1 MKKKIND
8 NEYSSREDA
17 FRVYFDTVTKI
28 VYTLNLIS
36 DKNDMTRRLSNNI
49 DRTLGYEEEMISNNE
64 KTINN
69 NNNEVGL
76 LINSLKVDLKKI
88 DSFKKYN
95 FNIERFIEEIDLN
108 TDERFIL
115 YCLIVYTIYGD
126 SMSAISVR
134 RILEL
139 ISIDSDIYINK
150 YNYFENDGKLMSSGI
165 LTLSHEPYPSI
176 GLLEVTNTL
185 VTFINSKIVFAFL
198 EKDKYDI
205 ISEIINAENINNSV
219 IIDIKTGAR
228 KKATKEFNILT
239 PKEIVNELNKT
250 VIGQDE
256 AKKALSVHA
265 YLHCLRINGN
275 KDIPFRSNILMI
287 GPTGVGK
294 TYLVKTLADILGL
307 PFSRADVTTLTETG
321 YVGDDVEVV
330 LYNLYRKANGDLE
343 KAQYGIVFLDEVD
356 KIAKAEPHQSTTGNP
371 SDKAVQEALLS
382 MMNGEDIRV
391 PEFGDRRMMHS
402 SDGILMNT
410 KNILFIFGGAFVG
423 LDDIIKMRLKGESG
437 LGFGSNAILNKN
449 KLQKDKILSQVDV
462 KDVEKYGMIPEF
474 IGRIPIIVTLNELTK
489 ENLKDILIK
498 TSESPI
504 KKYVDFFNSIGKK
517 LILTDDAINYIVD
530 RASGMD
536 MGARALKSIVETAM
550 VNILFNL
557 DGIKGNSLT
566 LTRDDIEEV
575 FNKKETVISNKEDIC
590 ASKKDSIKLNIN
602 LSNHFSFSYIPLLY
616 IYFFVIYSIN
626 N

>member
-64 KTINN
+64 KTIN

-185 VTFINSKIVFAFL
+185 VTFVNSKIVFAFL

-205 ISEIINAENINNSV
+205 ISDIVNAENINNSV

-228 KKATKEFNILT
+228 KKASKEFNILT
-239 PKEIVNELNKT
+239 PKEIVNELDKK
-250 VIGQDE
+250 VIGQDD

-294 TYLVKTLADILGL
+294 TYLVKTLAEILGL

-330 LYNLYRKANGDLE
+330 LYNLYRKAGGDLE

-402 SDGILMNT
+402 SDGIIMNT

-489 ENLKDILIK
+489 DNLKDILIK

-575 FNKKETVISNKEDIC
+575 FNKKETVISNKEDILKKSNINI
-590 ASKKDSIKLNIN
+590 AKKDDKN
-602 LSNHFSFSYIPLLY
+602 YMA
-616 IYFFVIYSIN
+616 
-626 N
+626 

>member
-1 MKKKIND
+1 MKK

-64 KTINN
+64 KTIN

-185 VTFINSKIVFAFL
+185 VTFVNSKIVFAFL

-228 KKATKEFNILT
+228 KKTSKEFNILT

-402 SDGILMNT
+402 SDGIIMNT

-504 KKYVDFFNSIGKK
+504 KKYLDFFNSIGKK

-575 FNKKETVISNKEDIC
+575 FNKKETVISNKEDILKKSNINI
-590 ASKKDSIKLNIN
+590 AKKDDKN
-602 LSNHFSFSYIPLLY
+602 YMA
-616 IYFFVIYSIN
+616 
-626 N
+626 

>member
-185 VTFINSKIVFAFL
+185 VTFVNSKIVFAFL

-228 KKATKEFNILT
+228 KKTSKEFNILT

-575 FNKKETVISNKEDIC
+575 FNKKETVISNKEDILKKSNINI
-590 ASKKDSIKLNIN
+590 AKKDDKN
-602 LSNHFSFSYIPLLY
+602 YMA
-616 IYFFVIYSIN
+616 
-626 N
+626 

>member
-69 NNNEVGL
+69 NNEVGL
-76 LINSLKVDLKKI
+76 LINSLKIDLKKI

-205 ISEIINAENINNSV
+205 ISKIINAENINNSV

-575 FNKKETVISNKEDIC
+575 FNKKETVISNKEDILKKSNINI
-590 ASKKDSIKLNIN
+590 AKKDDKN
-602 LSNHFSFSYIPLLY
+602 YMA
-616 IYFFVIYSIN
+616 
-626 N
+626 

>member
-49 DRTLGYEEEMISNNE
+49 DRTLGYEDEITSNNE
-64 KTINN
+64 KTINT
-69 NNNEVGL
+69 NNNEVNI
-76 LINSLKVDLKKI
+76 LINSLKNDLKKI
-88 DSFKKYN
+88 YSFKKYN
-95 FNIERFIEEIDLN
+95 FNIERFIEERELN

-139 ISIDSDIYINK
+139 ITIDSDIYINK
-150 YNYFENDGKLMSSGI
+150 YHYFENDGKLLSSGI
-165 LTLSHEPYPSI
+165 LTLSHEPYPSL

-185 VTFINSKIVFAFL
+185 ITFVNSKVVFTFL

-205 ISEIINAENINNSV
+205 ISDIINAENINNSV

-228 KKATKEFNILT
+228 KKFVKEFNILT
-239 PKEIVNELNKT
+239 PKEIVSELDKK

-294 TYLVKTLADILGL
+294 TYLVKTLAEILGL

-330 LYNLYRKANGDLE
+330 LYNLYRKANGDLD
-343 KAQYGIVFLDEVD
+343 KAQYGIVFLDEID

-402 SDGILMNT
+402 SDGIIMNT
-410 KNILFIFGGAFVG
+410 KNILFIFGGAFIG
-423 LDDIIKMRLKGESG
+423 LEDIIKMRLKGESG

-449 KLQKDKILSQVDV
+449 KLQKNRILSQVDV

-489 ENLKDILIK
+489 DNLKDILMK
-498 TSESPI
+498 SAESPI
-504 KKYVDFFNSIGKK
+504 IKYTDFFKSIGKK
-517 LILTDDAINYIVD
+517 LILNEDAINYIVD
-530 RASGMD
+530 RALSINI
-536 MGARALKSIVETAM
+536 GARALKSIVETVM

-566 LTRDDIEEV
+566 LTRNDIEEV
-575 FNKKETVISNKEDIC
+575 FDKKETVNSSNIFEKSNINI
-590 ASKKDSIKLNIN
+590 SKKDDKN
-602 LSNHFSFSYIPLLY
+602 YMA
-616 IYFFVIYSIN
+616 
-626 N
+626 

>member
-134 RILEL
+134 RNLEL

-307 PFSRADVTTLTETG
+307 PFSRADVKTLTEKG

-575 FNKKETVISNKEDIC
+575 FNKKETVISNKEDILKKSNINI
-590 ASKKDSIKLNIN
+590 AKKDDKN
-602 LSNHFSFSYIPLLY
+602 YMA
-616 IYFFVIYSIN
+616 
-626 N
+626 

>member
-219 IIDIKTGAR
+219 IIDIKTGTR
-228 KKATKEFNILT
+228 KKAIKEFNILT

-575 FNKKETVISNKEDIC
+575 FNKKETVISNKEDILKKSNINI
-590 ASKKDSIKLNIN
+590 AKKDDKN
-602 LSNHFSFSYIPLLY
+602 YMA
-616 IYFFVIYSIN
+616 
-626 N
+626 

>member
-185 VTFINSKIVFAFL
+185 VTFVNSKVVFAFL

-205 ISEIINAENINNSV
+205 ISEIINAENINNLV
-219 IIDIKTGAR
+219 IIDIKTGTR

-575 FNKKETVISNKEDIC
+575 FNKKETVISNKEDILKKSNINI
-590 ASKKDSIKLNIN
+590 AKKDDKN
-602 LSNHFSFSYIPLLY
+602 YMA
-616 IYFFVIYSIN
+616 
-626 N
+626 

>member
-1 MKKKIND
+1 MKK
-8 NEYSSREDA
+8 NEYSSREEA
-17 FRVYFDTVTKI
+17 FRVYFDIVTKI

-49 DRTLGYEEEMISNNE
+49 DRTLGYEDEIASNNE
-64 KTINN
+64 KTINT
-69 NNNEVGL
+69 NNNEVNI
-76 LINSLKVDLKKI
+76 LINSLKNDLKKI
-88 DSFKKYN
+88 YSFKKYN
-95 FNIERFIEEIDLN
+95 FNIERFIEERELN

-115 YCLIVYTIYGD
+115 YCLVVYTIYGD

-139 ISIDSDIYINK
+139 ITVDSDIYINK
-150 YNYFENDGKLMSSGI
+150 YHYFENDGKLLSSGI
-165 LTLSHEPYPSI
+165 LTLSHEPYPSL

-185 VTFINSKIVFAFL
+185 ITFVNSKVVFAFL

-205 ISEIINAENINNSV
+205 ISEIVNTENINNSV

-228 KKATKEFNILT
+228 KKSSKEFNILT
-239 PKEIVNELNKT
+239 PKEIVNELDKK

-294 TYLVKTLADILGL
+294 TYLVKTLSEILGL

-330 LYNLYRKANGDLE
+330 LYNLYRKAGGDLE

-402 SDGILMNT
+402 SDGIIMNT

-474 IGRIPIIVTLNELTK
+474 IGRIPIIVTLNELTRD
-489 ENLKDILIK
+489 NLKDILMK
-498 TSESPI
+498 SSESPI
-504 KKYVDFFNSIGKK
+504 KKYTDFFKSIGKN
-517 LILTDDAINYIVD
+517 LILNEEAINYIAD
-530 RASGMD
+530 KALSMN

-566 LTRDDIEEV
+566 LTRSDIEEV
-575 FNKKETVISNKEDIC
+575 FDKKEKVNSGNIFEKSNINIP
-590 ASKKDSIKLNIN
+590 KKDDKN
-602 LSNHFSFSYIPLLY
+602 YMA
-616 IYFFVIYSIN
+616 
-626 N
+626 

>member
-1 MKKKIND
+1 MGVKLNKMKKKIND

-219 IIDIKTGAR
+219 IIDIKTGTR

-294 TYLVKTLADILGL
+294 TYLVKTLADVLGL

-575 FNKKETVISNKEDIC
+575 FNKKETVISNKEDILKKSNINI
-590 ASKKDSIKLNIN
+590 AKKDDKN
-602 LSNHFSFSYIPLLY
+602 YMA
-616 IYFFVIYSIN
+616 
-626 N
+626 

>member
-115 YCLIVYTIYGD
+115 YCLVVYTIYGD

-139 ISIDSDIYINK
+139 ITIDSDIYINK
-150 YNYFENDGKLMSSGI
+150 YHYFENDGKLLSSGI
-165 LTLSHEPYPSI
+165 LTLSHEPYPSL

-185 VTFINSKIVFAFL
+185 ITFVNSKVVFTFL

-205 ISEIINAENINNSV
+205 ISDIINAENINNSV

-228 KKATKEFNILT
+228 KKFVKEFNILT
-239 PKEIVNELNKT
+239 PKEIVSELDKK

-294 TYLVKTLADILGL
+294 TYLVKTLAEILGL

-330 LYNLYRKANGDLE
+330 LYNLYRKANGDLD
-343 KAQYGIVFLDEVD
+343 KAQYGIVFLDEID

-402 SDGILMNT
+402 SDGIIMNT
-410 KNILFIFGGAFVG
+410 KNILFIFGGAFIG
-423 LDDIIKMRLKGESG
+423 LEDIIKMRLKGESG

-449 KLQKDKILSQVDV
+449 KLQKNRILSQVDV

-489 ENLKDILIK
+489 DNLKDILMK
-498 TSESPI
+498 SAESPI
-504 KKYVDFFNSIGKK
+504 IKYTDFFKSIGKK
-517 LILTDDAINYIVD
+517 LILNEDAINYIVD
-530 RASGMD
+530 RALSINI
-536 MGARALKSIVETAM
+536 GARALKSIVETVM

-566 LTRDDIEEV
+566 LTRNDIEEV
-575 FNKKETVISNKEDIC
+575 FDKKETVNSSNIFEKSNINI
-590 ASKKDSIKLNIN
+590 SKKDDKN
-602 LSNHFSFSYIPLLY
+602 YMA
-616 IYFFVIYSIN
+616 
-626 N
+626 

>member
-49 DRTLGYEEEMISNNE
+49 DRTLGYEDEITSNNE
-64 KTINN
+64 KTINT
-69 NNNEVGL
+69 NNNEVNI
-76 LINSLKVDLKKI
+76 LINSLKNDLKKI
-88 DSFKKYN
+88 YSFKKYN

-150 YNYFENDGKLMSSGI
+150 YNYFENDGKLLSSGI

-294 TYLVKTLADILGL
+294 TYLVKTLAEILGL

-330 LYNLYRKANGDLE
+330 LYNLYRKAGGDLE

-449 KLQKDKILSQVDV
+449 KLQKDKILSQIDV

-517 LILTDDAINYIVD
+517 LILTDYAINYIVD

-575 FNKKETVISNKEDIC
+575 FNKKETVISNKEDILKKSNINI
-590 ASKKDSIKLNIN
+590 AKKDDKN
-602 LSNHFSFSYIPLLY
+602 YMA
-616 IYFFVIYSIN
+616 
-626 N
+626 

>member
-239 PKEIVNELNKT
+239 PKEIVNELNKK

-575 FNKKETVISNKEDIC
+575 FNKKETVISNKEDILKKSNINI
-590 ASKKDSIKLNIN
+590 AKKDDKN
-602 LSNHFSFSYIPLLY
+602 YMA
-616 IYFFVIYSIN
+616 
-626 N
+626 

>member
-228 KKATKEFNILT
+228 KKASKEFNILT
-239 PKEIVNELNKT
+239 PKEIVSELDKK

-575 FNKKETVISNKEDIC
+575 FNKKETVISNKEDILKKSNINI
-590 ASKKDSIKLNIN
+590 AKKDDKN
-602 LSNHFSFSYIPLLY
+602 YMA
-616 IYFFVIYSIN
+616 
-626 N
+626 

>member
-1 MKKKIND
+1 MKK

-36 DKNDMTRRLSNNI
+36 DKNDMARRLSNNI
-49 DRTLGYEEEMISNNE
+49 DRTLGYEDEITSNNE
-64 KTINN
+64 KTINT
-69 NNNEVGL
+69 NNNEVNI
-76 LINSLKVDLKKI
+76 LINSLKNDLKKI
-88 DSFKKYN
+88 YSFKKYN
-95 FNIERFIEEIDLN
+95 FNIERFIEERELN

-139 ISIDSDIYINK
+139 ITIDSDIYINK
-150 YNYFENDGKLMSSGI
+150 YHYFENDGKLLSSGI
-165 LTLSHEPYPSI
+165 LTLSHEPYPSL

-185 VTFINSKIVFAFL
+185 ITFVNSKVVFTFL

-205 ISEIINAENINNSV
+205 ISDIINAENINNSV

-228 KKATKEFNILT
+228 KKFVKEFNILT
-239 PKEIVNELNKT
+239 PKEIVSELDKK

-294 TYLVKTLADILGL
+294 TYLVKTLAEILGL

-330 LYNLYRKANGDLE
+330 LYNLYRKANGDLD
-343 KAQYGIVFLDEVD
+343 KAQYGIVFLDEID

-402 SDGILMNT
+402 SDGIIMNT
-410 KNILFIFGGAFVG
+410 KNILFIFGGAFIG
-423 LDDIIKMRLKGESG
+423 LEDIIKMRLKGESG

-449 KLQKDKILSQVDV
+449 KLQKNRILSQVDV

-489 ENLKDILIK
+489 DNLKDILMK
-498 TSESPI
+498 SAESPI
-504 KKYVDFFNSIGKK
+504 IKYTDFFKSIGKK
-517 LILTDDAINYIVD
+517 LILNEDAINYIVD
-530 RASGMD
+530 RALSIN
-536 MGARALKSIVETAM
+536 MGARALKSIVETVM

-566 LTRDDIEEV
+566 LTRNDIEEV
-575 FNKKETVISNKEDIC
+575 FDKKETVNSSNIFEKSNINI
-590 ASKKDSIKLNIN
+590 SKKDDKN
-602 LSNHFSFSYIPLLY
+602 YMA
-616 IYFFVIYSIN
+616 
-626 N
+626 

>member
-95 FNIERFIEEIDLN
+95 FNIERFIEEINLN

-219 IIDIKTGAR
+219 IIDIKTGTR

-330 LYNLYRKANGDLE
+330 LYNLYRKAGGDLE

-575 FNKKETVISNKEDIC
+575 FNKKETVISNKEDILKKSNINI
-590 ASKKDSIKLNIN
+590 AKKDDKN
-602 LSNHFSFSYIPLLY
+602 YMA
-616 IYFFVIYSIN
+616 
-626 N
+626 

>member
-1 MKKKIND
+1 MKK
-8 NEYSSREDA
+8 NEYSSREEA
-17 FRVYFDTVTKI
+17 FRVYFDIVTKI

-49 DRTLGYEEEMISNNE
+49 DRTLGYEDEITSNNE
-64 KTINN
+64 KTINT
-69 NNNEVGL
+69 NNNEVNI
-76 LINSLKVDLKKI
+76 LINSLKNDLKKI
-88 DSFKKYN
+88 YSFKKYN
-95 FNIERFIEEIDLN
+95 FNIERFIDERELN

-115 YCLIVYTIYGD
+115 YCLVVYTIYGD

-139 ISIDSDIYINK
+139 ITIDSDIYINK
-150 YNYFENDGKLMSSGI
+150 YHYFENDGKLLSSGI
-165 LTLSHEPYPSI
+165 LTLSHEPYPSL

-185 VTFINSKIVFAFL
+185 VTFVNSKVVFAFL

-205 ISEIINAENINNSV
+205 ISDIVNAENINNSV

-228 KKATKEFNILT
+228 KKTSKEFNILT
-239 PKEIVNELNKT
+239 PKEIVNELNKK

-294 TYLVKTLADILGL
+294 TYLVKTLAEILGL

-343 KAQYGIVFLDEVD
+343 KAQFGIVFLDEVD

-402 SDGILMNT
+402 SDGIIMNT

-489 ENLKDILIK
+489 ENLKDILMK
-498 TSESPI
+498 SSESPI
-504 KKYVDFFNSIGKK
+504 KKYTDFFKSIGKN
-517 LILTDDAINYIVD
+517 LILDEDAINYIAD
-530 RASGMD
+530 KSLSMN

-566 LTRDDIEEV
+566 LTRSDIEEV
-575 FNKKETVISNKEDIC
+575 FDKKERVNSSNIFEKSNINIP
-590 ASKKDSIKLNIN
+590 KKDDKN
-602 LSNHFSFSYIPLLY
+602 YMA
-616 IYFFVIYSIN
+616 
-626 N
+626 

>member
-1 MKKKIND
+1 MKN
-8 NEYSSREDA
+8 
-17 FRVYFDTVTKI
+17 
-28 VYTLNLIS
+28 
-36 DKNDMTRRLSNNI
+36 
-49 DRTLGYEEEMISNNE
+49 
-64 KTINN
+64 
-69 NNNEVGL
+69 
-76 LINSLKVDLKKI
+76 DLKKI
-88 DSFKKYN
+88 YSFKKYN
-95 FNIERFIEEIDLN
+95 FNIERFIDERELN

-115 YCLIVYTIYGD
+115 YCLVVYTIYGD

-139 ISIDSDIYINK
+139 ITIDSDIYINK
-150 YNYFENDGKLMSSGI
+150 YHYFENDGKLLSSGI
-165 LTLSHEPYPSI
+165 LTLSHEPYPSL

-185 VTFINSKIVFAFL
+185 VTFVNSKVVFAFL

-205 ISEIINAENINNSV
+205 ISDIVNAENINNSV

-228 KKATKEFNILT
+228 KKTSKEFNILT
-239 PKEIVNELNKT
+239 PKEIVNELNKK

-294 TYLVKTLADILGL
+294 TYLVKTLAEILGL

-402 SDGILMNT
+402 SDGIIMNT

-489 ENLKDILIK
+489 ENLKDILMK
-498 TSESPI
+498 SSESPI
-504 KKYVDFFNSIGKK
+504 KKYTDFFKSIGKN
-517 LILTDDAINYIVD
+517 LILDEDAINYIAD
-530 RASGMD
+530 KSLSMN

-566 LTRDDIEEV
+566 LTRSDIEEV
-575 FNKKETVISNKEDIC
+575 FDKKERVNSSNIFEKSNINIP
-590 ASKKDSIKLNIN
+590 KKDDKN
-602 LSNHFSFSYIPLLY
+602 YMA
-616 IYFFVIYSIN
+616 
-626 N
+626 

>member
-95 FNIERFIEEIDLN
+95 FNIERFIEERELN

-139 ISIDSDIYINK
+139 ITIDSDIYINK
-150 YNYFENDGKLMSSGI
+150 YHYFENDGKLLSSGI
-165 LTLSHEPYPSI
+165 LTLSHEPYPSL

-185 VTFINSKIVFAFL
+185 ITFVNSKVVFTFL

-205 ISEIINAENINNSV
+205 ISDIINAENINNSV

-228 KKATKEFNILT
+228 KKFVKEFNILT
-239 PKEIVNELNKT
+239 PKEIVSELDKK
-250 VIGQDE
+250 VIGQDK

-294 TYLVKTLADILGL
+294 TYLVKTLAEILGL

-330 LYNLYRKANGDLE
+330 LYNLYRKANGDLD
-343 KAQYGIVFLDEVD
+343 KAQYGIVFLDEID

-382 MMNGEDIRV
+382 MMNGDDIIV

-402 SDGILMNT
+402 SDGIIMNT
-410 KNILFIFGGAFVG
+410 KNILFIFGGAFIG
-423 LDDIIKMRLKGESG
+423 LEDIIKMRLKGESG

-449 KLQKDKILSQVDV
+449 KLQKNRILSQVDV

-489 ENLKDILIK
+489 DNLKDILMK
-498 TSESPI
+498 SAESPI
-504 KKYVDFFNSIGKK
+504 IKYTDFFKSIGKK
-517 LILTDDAINYIVD
+517 LILNEDAISYIVD
-530 RASGMD
+530 RALSIN
-536 MGARALKSIVETAM
+536 MGARALKSIVETVM

-566 LTRDDIEEV
+566 LTRNDIEEV
-575 FNKKETVISNKEDIC
+575 FDKKETVNSSNIFEKSNINI
-590 ASKKDSIKLNIN
+590 SKKDDKN
-602 LSNHFSFSYIPLLY
+602 YMA
-616 IYFFVIYSIN
+616 
-626 N
+626 

>member
-185 VTFINSKIVFAFL
+185 VTFVNSKIVFAFL

-219 IIDIKTGAR
+219 IIDIKTGTR

-330 LYNLYRKANGDLE
+330 LYNLYRKAGGDLE

-575 FNKKETVISNKEDIC
+575 FNKKETVISNKEDILKKSNINI
-590 ASKKDSIKLNIN
+590 AKKDDKN
-602 LSNHFSFSYIPLLY
+602 YMA
-616 IYFFVIYSIN
+616 
-626 N
+626 

>member
-185 VTFINSKIVFAFL
+185 VTFVNSKIVFAFL

-330 LYNLYRKANGDLE
+330 LYNLYRKASGDLE

-371 SDKAVQEALLS
+371 SDRAVQEALLS

-575 FNKKETVISNKEDIC
+575 FNKKETVISNKEDILKKSNINI
-590 ASKKDSIKLNIN
+590 AKKDDKN
-602 LSNHFSFSYIPLLY
+602 YMA
-616 IYFFVIYSIN
+616 
-626 N
+626 

>member
-205 ISEIINAENINNSV
+205 ISEIINTENINNSV

-228 KKATKEFNILT
+228 KKASKEFNILT

-575 FNKKETVISNKEDIC
+575 FNKKETVISNKEDILKKSNINI
-590 ASKKDSIKLNIN
+590 AKKDDKN
-602 LSNHFSFSYIPLLY
+602 YMA
-616 IYFFVIYSIN
+616 
-626 N
+626 

>member
-185 VTFINSKIVFAFL
+185 VTFVNSKIVFAFL

-205 ISEIINAENINNSV
+205 IYEIINAENINNSV
-219 IIDIKTGAR
+219 IIDIKTGTR

-239 PKEIVNELNKT
+239 PKEIINELNKT

-474 IGRIPIIVTLNELTK
+474 IGRIPVIVTLNELTK

-575 FNKKETVISNKEDIC
+575 FNKKETVISNKEDILKKSNINI
-590 ASKKDSIKLNIN
+590 AKKDDKN
-602 LSNHFSFSYIPLLY
+602 YMA
-616 IYFFVIYSIN
+616 
-626 N
+626 

>member
-95 FNIERFIEEIDLN
+95 FNIERFIEDIDLN

-294 TYLVKTLADILGL
+294 TYLVKTLAEILGL

-330 LYNLYRKANGDLE
+330 LYNLYRKANGDLD
-343 KAQYGIVFLDEVD
+343 KAQYGIVFLDEID

-402 SDGILMNT
+402 SDGIIMNT
-410 KNILFIFGGAFVG
+410 KNILFIFGGAFIG
-423 LDDIIKMRLKGESG
+423 LEDIIKMRLKGESG

-449 KLQKDKILSQVDV
+449 KLQKNRILSQVDV

-489 ENLKDILIK
+489 DNLKDILMK
-498 TSESPI
+498 SAESPI
-504 KKYVDFFNSIGKK
+504 IKYTDFFKSIGKK
-517 LILTDDAINYIVD
+517 LILNEDAINYIVD
-530 RASGMD
+530 RALSIN
-536 MGARALKSIVETAM
+536 MGARALKSIVETVM

-566 LTRDDIEEV
+566 LTRNDIEEV
-575 FNKKETVISNKEDIC
+575 FDKKETVNSSNIFEKSNINI
-590 ASKKDSIKLNIN
+590 SKKDDKN
-602 LSNHFSFSYIPLLY
+602 YMA
-616 IYFFVIYSIN
+616 
-626 N
+626 

>member
-49 DRTLGYEEEMISNNE
+49 DRTLGYEDEITSNNE
-64 KTINN
+64 KTINT
-69 NNNEVGL
+69 NNNEVNI
-76 LINSLKVDLKKI
+76 LINSLKNDLKKI
-88 DSFKKYN
+88 YSFKKYN

-185 VTFINSKIVFAFL
+185 VTFVNSKIVFAFL

-219 IIDIKTGAR
+219 IIDIKTGAH
-228 KKATKEFNILT
+228 KKTSKEFNILT

-402 SDGILMNT
+402 SDGIIMNT

-575 FNKKETVISNKEDIC
+575 FNKKETVISNKEDILKKSNINI
-590 ASKKDSIKLNIN
+590 AKKDDKN
-602 LSNHFSFSYIPLLY
+602 YMA
-616 IYFFVIYSIN
+616 
-626 N
+626 

>member
-185 VTFINSKIVFAFL
+185 VTFVNSKIVFAFL

-205 ISEIINAENINNSV
+205 IYEIINAENINNSV
-219 IIDIKTGAR
+219 IIDIKTGTR

-474 IGRIPIIVTLNELTK
+474 IGRIPVIVTLNELTK

-575 FNKKETVISNKEDIC
+575 FNKKETVISNKEDILKKSNINI
-590 ASKKDSIKLNIN
+590 AKKDDKN
-602 LSNHFSFSYIPLLY
+602 YMA
-616 IYFFVIYSIN
+616 
-626 N
+626 

>member
-95 FNIERFIEEIDLN
+95 FNIERFIEDIDLN

-185 VTFINSKIVFAFL
+185 VTFVNSKIVFAFL

-205 ISEIINAENINNSV
+205 ISEIINTENINNSV

-239 PKEIVNELNKT
+239 PKEIVNELNKK

-575 FNKKETVISNKEDIC
+575 FNKKETVISNKEDILKKSNINI
-590 ASKKDSIKLNIN
+590 AKKDDKN
-602 LSNHFSFSYIPLLY
+602 YMA
-616 IYFFVIYSIN
+616 
-626 N
+626 

>member
-1 MKKKIND
+1 MKKKINY
-8 NEYSSREDA
+8 NEYSSKEEA
-17 FRVYFDTVTKI
+17 FRVYFDIVTKI

-49 DRTLGYEEEMISNNE
+49 DRTLGYEDEIVSSNE
-64 KTINN
+64 KTINT
-69 NNNEVGL
+69 NNNEVNI
-76 LINSLKVDLKKI
+76 LINSLKIDLKKI
-88 DSFKKYN
+88 YAFKKYN
-95 FNIERFIEEIDLN
+95 FNIERFVEERELN

-139 ISIDSDIYINK
+139 ITIDSDIYINK
-150 YNYFENDGKLMSSGI
+150 YHYFENESKLISAGI

-185 VTFINSKIVFAFL
+185 VTFINSKVVFAFL

-205 ISEIINAENINNSV
+205 ISDIINTENINNSV

-228 KKATKEFNILT
+228 KKSAKEFNILT
-239 PKEIVNELNKT
+239 PREIVNELNKK

-330 LYNLYRKANGDLE
+330 LYNLYRKANGDLD
-343 KAQYGIVFLDEVD
+343 KAQYGIVFLDEID

-382 MMNGEDIRV
+382 MMNGEDVRV

-423 LDDIIKMRLKGESG
+423 LEDIIKTRLKGESG
-437 LGFGSNAILNKN
+437 LGFGSNAVLNKN
-449 KLQKDKILSQVDV
+449 KLQKDKILNQVDV

-474 IGRIPIIVTLNELTK
+474 IGRIPILVALNELTK

-504 KKYVDFFNSIGKK
+504 KKYTDFFKSIGKK
-517 LILTDDAINYIVD
+517 LILNEDAIDYIVD
-530 RASGMD
+530 KALTMN

-566 LTRDDIEEV
+566 LTRGDIEEV
-575 FNKKETVISNKEDIC
+575 FDKKETVNSGNIFEKSNINIP
-590 ASKKDSIKLNIN
+590 KKDDK
-602 LSNHFSFSYIPLLY
+602 SYMA
-616 IYFFVIYSIN
+616 
-626 N
+626 

>member
-76 LINSLKVDLKKI
+76 LINSLKIDLKKI

-330 LYNLYRKANGDLE
+330 LYNLYRKAGGDLE

-575 FNKKETVISNKEDIC
+575 FNKKETVISNKEDILKKSNINI
-590 ASKKDSIKLNIN
+590 AKKDDKN
-602 LSNHFSFSYIPLLY
+602 YMA
-616 IYFFVIYSIN
+616 
-626 N
+626 

>member
-1 MKKKIND
+1 MKK
-8 NEYSSREDA
+8 NEYSSREEA
-17 FRVYFDTVTKI
+17 FRVYFDIVTKI

-49 DRTLGYEEEMISNNE
+49 DRTLGYEDEIASNNE
-64 KTINN
+64 KTINT
-69 NNNEVGL
+69 NNNEVNI
-76 LINSLKVDLKKI
+76 LINSLKNDLKKI
-88 DSFKKYN
+88 YSFKKYN
-95 FNIERFIEEIDLN
+95 FNIERFIDERELN

-115 YCLIVYTIYGD
+115 YCLVVYTIYGD

-139 ISIDSDIYINK
+139 ITIDSDIYINK
-150 YNYFENDGKLMSSGI
+150 YHYFENDGKLLSSGI
-165 LTLSHEPYPSI
+165 LTLSHEPYPSL

-185 VTFINSKIVFAFL
+185 VTFVNSKVVFAFL

-205 ISEIINAENINNSV
+205 ILDIVNAENINNSV

-228 KKATKEFNILT
+228 KKTSKEFNILT
-239 PKEIVNELNKT
+239 PKEIVNELNKK

-294 TYLVKTLADILGL
+294 TYLVKTLAEILGL

-402 SDGILMNT
+402 SDGIIMNT

-489 ENLKDILIK
+489 ENLKDILMK
-498 TSESPI
+498 SSESPI
-504 KKYVDFFNSIGKK
+504 KKYTDFFKSIGKN
-517 LILTDDAINYIVD
+517 LILDEDAINYIAD
-530 RASGMD
+530 KSLSMN

-566 LTRDDIEEV
+566 LTRSDIEEV
-575 FNKKETVISNKEDIC
+575 FDKKERVNSSNIFEKSNINIP
-590 ASKKDSIKLNIN
+590 KKDDKN
-602 LSNHFSFSYIPLLY
+602 YMA
-616 IYFFVIYSIN
+616 
-626 N
+626 

>member
-1 MKKKIND
+1 MKKKINY
-8 NEYSSREDA
+8 NEYSSKEEA
-17 FRVYFDTVTKI
+17 FRVYFDIVTKI

-49 DRTLGYEEEMISNNE
+49 DRTLGYEDEIVSSNE
-64 KTINN
+64 KTINT
-69 NNNEVGL
+69 NNNEVNI
-76 LINSLKVDLKKI
+76 LINSLKMDLKKI
-88 DSFKKYN
+88 SAFKKYN
-95 FNIERFIEEIDLN
+95 FNIERFVEERELN

-139 ISIDSDIYINK
+139 ITIDSDIYINK
-150 YNYFENDGKLMSSGI
+150 YHYFENESKLISAGI

-185 VTFINSKIVFAFL
+185 VTFINSKVVFAFL

-205 ISEIINAENINNSV
+205 ISDIINTENINNSV

-228 KKATKEFNILT
+228 KKSAKEFNILT
-239 PKEIVNELNKT
+239 PKEIVNELNKK

-330 LYNLYRKANGDLE
+330 LYNLYRKANGDLD
-343 KAQYGIVFLDEVD
+343 KAQYGIVFLDEID

-382 MMNGEDIRV
+382 MMNGEDVRV

-423 LDDIIKMRLKGESG
+423 LEDIIKTRLKGESG
-437 LGFGSNAILNKN
+437 LGFGSNAVLNKN
-449 KLQKDKILSQVDV
+449 KLQKDKILNQVDV

-474 IGRIPIIVTLNELTK
+474 IGRIPILVALNELTK

-504 KKYVDFFNSIGKK
+504 KKYTDFFKSIGKK
-517 LILTDDAINYIVD
+517 LILNEDAIDYIVD
-530 RASGMD
+530 KALTMN

-566 LTRDDIEEV
+566 LTRGDIEEV
-575 FNKKETVISNKEDIC
+575 FDKKETVNSGNIFEKSNINIP
-590 ASKKDSIKLNIN
+590 KKDDK
-602 LSNHFSFSYIPLLY
+602 SYMA
-616 IYFFVIYSIN
+616 
-626 N
+626 

>member
-1 MKKKIND
+1 MKK
-8 NEYSSREDA
+8 NEYSSREEA
-17 FRVYFDTVTKI
+17 FRVYFDIVTKI

-49 DRTLGYEEEMISNNE
+49 DRTLGYEDEITSNNE
-64 KTINN
+64 KTINT
-69 NNNEVGL
+69 NNNEVNI
-76 LINSLKVDLKKI
+76 LINSLKNDLKKI
-88 DSFKKYN
+88 YSFKKYN
-95 FNIERFIEEIDLN
+95 FNIERFIDERELN

-115 YCLIVYTIYGD
+115 YCLVVYTIYGD

-139 ISIDSDIYINK
+139 ITIDSDIYINK
-150 YNYFENDGKLMSSGI
+150 YHYFENDGKLLSSGI
-165 LTLSHEPYPSI
+165 LTLSHEPYPSL

-185 VTFINSKIVFAFL
+185 VTFVNSKVVFAFL

-205 ISEIINAENINNSV
+205 ISDIVNAENINNSV

-228 KKATKEFNILT
+228 KKTSKEFNILT
-239 PKEIVNELNKT
+239 PKEIVNELNKK

-294 TYLVKTLADILGL
+294 TYLVKTLAEILGL

-402 SDGILMNT
+402 SDGIIMNT

-489 ENLKDILIK
+489 ENLKDILMK
-498 TSESPI
+498 SSESPI
-504 KKYVDFFNSIGKK
+504 KKYTDFFKSIGKN
-517 LILTDDAINYIVD
+517 LILDEDAINYIAD
-530 RASGMD
+530 KSLSMN

-566 LTRDDIEEV
+566 LTRSDIEEV
-575 FNKKETVISNKEDIC
+575 FDKKERVNSSNIFEKSNINIP
-590 ASKKDSIKLNIN
+590 KKDDKN
-602 LSNHFSFSYIPLLY
+602 YMA
-616 IYFFVIYSIN
+616 
-626 N
+626 

>member
-1 MKKKIND
+1 MKK
-8 NEYSSREDA
+8 NEYSSREEA
-17 FRVYFDTVTKI
+17 FRVYFDIVTKI

-49 DRTLGYEEEMISNNE
+49 DRTLGYEDEIASNNE
-64 KTINN
+64 KTINT
-69 NNNEVGL
+69 NNNEVNI
-76 LINSLKVDLKKI
+76 LINSLKNDLKKI
-88 DSFKKYN
+88 YSFKKYN
-95 FNIERFIEEIDLN
+95 FNIERFIDERELN

-115 YCLIVYTIYGD
+115 YCLVVYTIYGD

-139 ISIDSDIYINK
+139 ITIDSDIYINK
-150 YNYFENDGKLMSSGI
+150 YHYFENDGKLLSSGI
-165 LTLSHEPYPSI
+165 LTLSHEPYPSL

-185 VTFINSKIVFAFL
+185 VTFVNSKVVFAFL

-205 ISEIINAENINNSV
+205 ISDIVNAENINNSV

-228 KKATKEFNILT
+228 KKTSKEFNILT
-239 PKEIVNELNKT
+239 PNQIVNELNKK

-294 TYLVKTLADILGL
+294 TYLVKTLAEILGL

-402 SDGILMNT
+402 SDGIIMNT

-489 ENLKDILIK
+489 ENLKDILMK
-498 TSESPI
+498 SSESPI
-504 KKYVDFFNSIGKK
+504 KKYTDFFKSIGKN
-517 LILTDDAINYIVD
+517 LILDEDAINYIAD
-530 RASGMD
+530 KSLSMN

-566 LTRDDIEEV
+566 LTRSDIEEV
-575 FNKKETVISNKEDIC
+575 FDKKERVNSSNIFEKSNINIP
-590 ASKKDSIKLNIN
+590 KKDDKN
-602 LSNHFSFSYIPLLY
+602 YMA
-616 IYFFVIYSIN
+616 
-626 N
+626 